1 MGNDRIAKYRDLLSG
16 ITRTEETENKKKG
29 AMEMEISWDVGL
41 KDKAEQLVKKKMAEK
56 NQETTWEQHLADR
69 REKRKAKKQEKKL
82 NKQQAESDEEGD
94 DSEENTIRHRHGRSL
109 LPRR

>member
-1 MGNDRIAKYRDLLSG
+1 
-16 ITRTEETENKKKG
+16 
-29 AMEMEISWDVGL
+29 MEISWDVGL

-82 NKQQAESDEEGD
+82 NKQQAESDEEVI
-94 DSEENTIRHRHGRSL
+94 NFLHFCFLNLIYSL
-109 LPRR
+109 HCF